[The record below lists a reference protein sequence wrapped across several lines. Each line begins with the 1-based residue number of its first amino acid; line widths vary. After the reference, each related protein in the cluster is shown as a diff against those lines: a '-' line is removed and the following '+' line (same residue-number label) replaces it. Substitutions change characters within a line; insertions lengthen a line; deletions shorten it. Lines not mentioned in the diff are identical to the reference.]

1 MRHIGLR
8 RVSTQEQK
16 TDRQLH
22 DVGVDFHKIFED
34 KASGASINNRS
45 QFVEMLD
52 YLQENDT
59 VHIQSND
66 RCFRNVKEM
75 LGFVEDMLERK
86 INLRLHT
93 ENLHFVHDGNEMMLA
108 QSKLM
113 LTQLAAFSEF
123 FLTQNRVAIKQ
134 GIKAA
139 KAKGTLFGA
148 ANLKYRESFE
158 KSKAAGLHKTP
169 VRKVAQPE
177 LLARIRQMVS
187 DSNGSLTQMEMTAK
201 LNAEGWTSAR
211 GKVLSQGMISKLL
224 KEI

>member
-1 MRHIGLR
+1 MRHIGYL
-8 RVSTQEQK
+8 RVSTISQV

-22 DVGVDFHKIFED
+22 DVGVDFHKTFED
-34 KASGASINNRS
+34 KASGSSINNRP

-86 INLRLHT
+86 INIRLHT

-139 KAKGTLFGA
+139 KAKGTLFGS
-148 ANLKYRESFE
+148 ANPKYKETHQRN
-158 KSKAAGLHKTP
+158 KAAGLHKTP

-187 DSNGSLTQMEMTAK
+187 DSNNTLTQMEMTVK

-211 GKVLSQGMISKLL
+211 GKALSQGMISKLL
-224 KEI
+224 KEL